1 MRPTLARRLGILA
14 FALAA
19 GTALADSNVTSLSL
33 GTTMGPAD
41 CTSNASVTWSFTYT
55 TPPSTDAFSITTTA
69 GPIGGFQQPSAVGS
83 GGSYSGPFNAPIAIP
98 QQPNTLIGT
107 YGSVGD
113 YPPTANTAEYFIL
126 YNCTTKQV
134 LYQCLG
140 NGGYCPRTA
149 TAALALVSAPIP
161 VDTPILVATLVVVL
175 GALGGFAARRA
186 RAS

>member
-1 MRPTLARRLGILA
+1 MPSFQRWLGVLLCALVPVSA
-14 FALAA
+14 FAES
-19 GTALADSNVTSLSL
+19 TVTSLSL
-33 GTTMGPAD
+33 GTSVRPAD

-55 TPPSTDAFSITTTA
+55 VPPSTDYFSITTTS
-69 GPIGGFQQPSAVGS
+69 GPIGGFQQPSAVGGS
-83 GGSYSGPFNAPIAIP
+83 GTYSGTFNAPIAIP

-113 YPPTANTAEYFIL
+113 YPPTSNTAEYFIL